1 MPSPP
6 PFDKITTIPAIA
18 MSQLTIQFDSITES
32 LVSRA
37 LNCVQDVIKLPESVK
52 CSNPSIDR
60 IKNKL
65 RLILN
70 TINNLIQSMPLIS
83 TLASI
88 FQTIGSIASVA
99 LTFLIISPIPIPPAG
114 IPVIQAQS
122 ELISNVLSAIKTLRI
137 LLKSIQSILVL
148 VVSKLNFIFSFLI
161 SKCGAGALQ
170 GTDAGSLQDLPDVGI
185 NVTVKRDIS
194 ISDDPF
200 EELSCFLKG
209 VEEKFSSVI
218 TPEIN
223 YNTLISD
230 DFYTNSSVTENTLV
244 ERNNN
249 IRELLDLQLNVLETL
264 KQSPSKLLTGIG
276 VPLSSVGFVGDY
288 FIDIQNNV
296 IYGPKPSD
304 NEWNNGIIIPS

>member
-99 LTFLIISPIPIPPAG
+99 LTFLVISPIPIPPAG

-170 GTDAGSLQDLPDVGI
+170 DLPDVDI
-185 NVTVKRDIS
+185 DVTVKRDTS
-194 ISDDPF
+194 VSDDPF